1 MKWYWSKVSFL
12 VALSLLFSLSEG
24 HFFPIIGLRHVP
36 VIDGIATAA
45 TPSPLDQIIQ
55 AAKQEGGVVIR
66 TNADLALKEGSEKT
80 INDGV
85 NKMFGV
91 NLKVRVQAS
100 LGYDQDAA
108 TIISELDSGRQP
120 SWDAVI
126 GTAPTLFRLKQRNAF
141 ESVDWP
147 RFFPHITPKMI
158 DKIIGSVILSV
169 NWYVPYYNTRAISK
183 DDLANLPKKW
193 EDFLD
198 PRWKGKLIHPLGT
211 RQEVLVA
218 RVWGEEKTVEF
229 ARQLA
234 KQELLIARFPEARSR
249 LFAGERPV
257 AYYGD
262 YPIWHTEAEAR
273 GAPVQPIIGLD
284 PQPTVYFMLGV
295 TAKARNPNAAKLVL
309 AYLVTPEAQQY
320 IYSLVRYGSPFV
332 PGSPIEKI
340 QHEMEAK
347 GARMVT
353 FGDLEEDER
362 RNRIFNKILGF

>member
-1 MKWYWSKVSFL
+1 MTQSRFKISVSL
-12 VALSLLFSLSEG
+12 VFSMAALLAYA
-24 HFFPIIGLRHVP
+24 GLAP
-36 VIDGIATAA
+36 AA
-45 TPSPLDQIIQ
+45 TSALDQIIQ
-55 AAKQEGGVVIR
+55 AAKQEGEAVIR
-66 TNADLALKEGSEKT
+66 INTDLAAKDGFEKT

-85 NKMFGV
+85 NKKFGV
-91 NLKVRVQAS
+91 NLKVRL
-100 LGYDQDAA
+100 LGTRGMDQDAA

-120 SWDAVI
+120 SWDAVT

-147 RFFPHITPKMI
+147 RLFPHITPKMI

-211 RQEVLVA
+211 RQEVLLA

-340 QHEMEAK
+340 QHEMETK

>member
-1 MKWYWSKVSFL
+1 MMQSRFKISVSL
-12 VALSLLFSLSEG
+12 VFSMAALLAYA
-24 HFFPIIGLRHVP
+24 GLAP
-36 VIDGIATAA
+36 AA
-45 TPSPLDQIIQ
+45 PSALDQIIQ
-55 AAKQEGGVVIR
+55 AAKQEGEAVIR
-66 TNADLALKEGSEKT
+66 TNTDLAAKEGAEKA

-85 NKMFGV
+85 NKKFGV
-91 NLKVRVQAS
+91 NLKIRL
-100 LGYDQDAA
+100 LGTRGMDQDAA
-108 TIISELDSGRQP
+108 TIISELDAGRQP
-120 SWDAVI
+120 SWDAVT

-147 RFFPHITPKMI
+147 RLFPHITPKMI
-158 DKIIGSVILSV
+158 DKIIGSVIMSV
-169 NWYVPYYNTRAISK
+169 NWYLPYYNTRAISK
-183 DDLANLPKKW
+183 DDLASLPKKW

-211 RQEVLVA
+211 RQEVLLA

-229 ARQLA
+229 TRQLA

-257 AYYGD
+257 AYFGD

-340 QHEMEAK
+340 QHEMETK